1 MKQNIKETKILL
13 ALLPFWTPLIPPT
26 GISCLKGFLQEQGF
40 GVEGLDASV
49 EPGLKEFGNRYF
61 NTLKAIVPENKQ
73 GNFYSIVN
81 DVLRNH
87 MMAHLDYENQGEYL
101 DLVKILVYKT
111 FYVDIDETVI
121 LNLVNIIAE
130 FYHRLEGYFF
140 DWLDKE
146 NPDVLGLSVYSDT
159 LPASMFIFKRTRE
172 KYPHIRTVMG
182 GGVFADLLAP
192 GSPNL
197 SFFLEKTGHYIDKV
211 IIGEG
216 EHLFLGWLQGELPQ
230 HQRVYTLADIGGETL
245 DLTTVKPLDLWD
257 FDLQKYPY
265 LVSYTSRSCPFQ
277 CSFCSETVQWGRYRK
292 KSPLQVVGELRELRH
307 RHGSQLFLLSD
318 SLLNPVIQG
327 IARELIKSK
336 ESIYWEGWL
345 RADRAVG
352 DIRNTQL
359 WRQGG
364 FYHARIGAESGSPRV
379 LKLMGKKITPE
390 QIKNALFS
398 LSQVGIK
405 TSTLWIVGYPGE
417 TEQDFQQTMALIE
430 ELKDAIYEAEG
441 TPFWYFLTG
450 QSNSDEWAGKYKP
463 GLLYPRE
470 AKDMLIAQ
478 TWIMD
483 CEPGREETY
492 KRLSRFAQ
500 HLSRLGIPNLYSL
513 RDIYEADERWKKLH
527 KNAVPELMA
536 FKSKEQYIDEN
547 QRVKT
552 VSFARNTLNDQKNM
566 DFAF

>member
-1 MKQNIKETKILL
+1 MKQNNNETNILL

-26 GISCLKGFLQEQGF
+26 GISCLKGFLQKHGF
-40 GVEGLDASV
+40 RVKGLDASV
-49 EPGLKEFGNRYF
+49 EPDLKEYGTRYF
-61 NTLKAIVPENKQ
+61 NTLKALVPEDKQ

-87 MMAHLDYENQGEYL
+87 MMVHLNFENQGEYL
-101 DLVKILVYKT
+101 ELVKILVSRT
-111 FYVDIDETVI
+111 FYVEIDETVV

-130 FYHRLEGYFF
+130 FYQRLQAYFF
-140 DWLDKE
+140 DWLDREK
-146 NPDVLGLSVYSDT
+146 PAVLGLSVYSDT
-159 LPASMFIFKRTRE
+159 LPASMYIFRQTRE

-192 GSPNL
+192 DSPNL
-197 SFFLEKTGHYIDKV
+197 LFFLEKTADYIDKI

-216 EHLFLGWLQGELPQ
+216 EHLFFKWLSGELPDR
-230 HQRVYTLADIGGETL
+230 QRVYSLADIGGQTL
-245 DLTTVKPLDLWD
+245 DLSDVEPLDLGD

-292 KSPLQVVGELRELRH
+292 KSPRQVVTELKELRQ

-318 SLLNPVIQG
+318 SLLNPVIDG
-327 IARELIKSK
+327 IAGELIKSG

-345 RADRAVG
+345 RADKAVC
-352 DIRNTQL
+352 DINNTRL

-364 FYHARIGAESGSPRV
+364 FYHARIGAESGSSRV
-379 LKLMGKKITPE
+379 LQLMGKKITPE
-390 QIKNALFS
+390 QIKDALFS

-417 TEQDFQQTMALIE
+417 TEEDFQQTLEVIA

-450 QSNSDEWAGKYKP
+450 QSNSDQWAGTYKP
-463 GLLYPRE
+463 RLLYPPE
-470 AKDMLIAQ
+470 ARDLLITQ
-478 TWIMD
+478 TWIME
-483 CEPGREETY
+483 CEPPREETY
-492 KRLSRFAQ
+492 RRLNRFIR
-500 HLSRLGIPNLYSL
+500 HLNRLGIPNIYSL

-527 KNAVPELMA
+527 KHAVPELME
-536 FKSKEQYIDEN
+536 FKDKGRYIDEN
-547 QRVKT
+547 QHIKS
-552 VSFARNTLNDQKNM
+552 VSFARNTLDDQQNI

>member
-1 MKQNIKETKILL
+1 MIQNINETKILL
-13 ALLPFWTPLIPPT
+13 AVLPFWTPLSPPT
-26 GISCLKGFLQEQGF
+26 GIACLKSFLQERAF
-40 GVEGLDASV
+40 EVRGVDASA

-61 NTLKAIVPENKQ
+61 NTLKTHIPEDKQ

-87 MMAHLDYENQGEYL
+87 MMAHINYQDKKKYL
-101 DLVKILVYKT
+101 DLVEILVYKT
-111 FYVDIDETVI
+111 FYVHIPEKVI
-121 LNLVNIIAE
+121 LDLVGIISE
-130 FYHRLEGYFF
+130 FFSQLGHYFF
-140 DWLDKE
+140 NLLNKE
-146 NPDVLGLSVYSDT
+146 KPGVLGLTVYSDT
-159 LPASMFIFKRTRE
+159 LPASMFVFKRIRE
-172 KYPHIRTVMG
+172 EYPHLRTVMG

-197 SFFLEKTGHYIDKV
+197 TFFLEKTKSYIDKI

-216 EHLFLGWLQGELPQ
+216 ELLFLKWLRGELPVD
-230 HQRVYTLADIGGETL
+230 QRVYTLADINGETL
-245 DLTTVKPLDLWD
+245 DLTGVETLDLGD

-277 CSFCSETVQWGRYRK
+277 CSFCSETVQWGKYRK
-292 KSPLQVVGELRELRH
+292 KKPHQVVTELKELRH
-307 RHGSQLFLLSD
+307 RYGSQLFLLSD
-318 SLLNPVIQG
+318 SLLNPVING
-327 IARELIKSK
+327 IAKELIESK

-345 RADRAVG
+345 RADKAVC
-352 DIRNTQL
+352 DINNTQL

-364 FYHARIGAESGSPRV
+364 FYHARIGAESGSPHV
-379 LKLMGKKITPE
+379 LKLMGKKITPT
-390 QIKNALFS
+390 QIRDALFS

-417 TEQDFQQTMALIE
+417 TEQDFQQTLGLIE

-450 QSNSDEWAGKYKP
+450 QSNSNEWAGKYTSM
-463 GLLYPRE
+463 LLYPRE
-470 AKDMLIAQ
+470 AKNMLVAQ
-478 TWIMD
+478 TWVMD

-492 KRLSRFAQ
+492 NRLNRFAR
-500 HLSRLGIPNLYSL
+500 HLSRLGIPNVYSM

-536 FKSKEQYIDEN
+536 FKTKGKIISEN
-547 QRVKT
+547 QQVKS
-552 VSFARNTLNDQKNM
+552 VSFARNTLEDRESV